1 MRRLLLIEDEDV
13 IRRALVRFLE
23 RKQFIVTDVATIE
36 EAVLTPL
43 HTFDLVLSDLRLPGA
58 PGTAIIADVAPTP
71 VVIMTSHASV
81 RSAVDVM
88 QEGATD
94 YIAKPFDHDELL
106 LVLERALHRDR
117 LGIRIAA
124 LERDLSRLIP
134 SSRRVDGTSL
144 ESVVKRIVHPQTHR
158 NPDAPLRHFLF
169 GPPGCGREG
178 VARAA
183 HATGSRAEG
192 PLVIVNLAKLDGSER
207 RQIAELDTTQTTQGL
222 RDARRGTLILR
233 YPDLLDEDTQRALVE
248 NTKATDV
255 SLICLAER
263 SVDELVSDGALHAAF
278 AGLFDAQDC
287 QHRIAPLQERPDDV
301 LVHARRVID
310 TTSGRC
316 GRPAPQLD
324 DAALAWLQTRQWPG
338 EVLELEAMLVR
349 ATLLVD
355 RRTLGIAD
363 LEGSSAATGAAPSL
377 DGYFRW
383 FVEFHQQS
391 LSETE
396 LAARL
401 GISRKALWERR
412 QRSDLLRPNKPE
424 PADR

>member
-1 MRRLLLIEDEDV
+1 MRRILLIEDEDV

-23 RKQFIVTDVATIE
+23 RKKFTVTDVATIE
-36 EAVLTPL
+36 EAERTDV

-58 PGTAIIADVAPTP
+58 SGTAIIGKVAPTP

-106 LVLERALHRDR
+106 LVLERALQRDR
-117 LGIRIAA
+117 LGIRMAA

-134 SSRRVDGTSL
+134 ASRRVDGTSL
-144 ESVVKRIVHPQTHR
+144 ESLVERIIKPVNQR
-158 NPDAPLRHFLF
+158 KPDAPLRHFLY

-178 VARAA
+178 VARAV
-183 HATGSRAEG
+183 HVNGSRADG
-192 PLVIVNLAKLDGSER
+192 PLVILNLAAMSEQER
-207 RQIAELDTTQTTQGL
+207 RRITELDTTRPAQGL
-222 RDARRGTLILR
+222 RDARRGTLIMR
-233 YPDLLDEDTQRALVE
+233 YPDLLDTTTQAALTHTLDAS
-248 NTKATDV
+248 NA
-255 SLICLAER
+255 SLICIAER
-263 SVDELVSDGALHAAF
+263 AIDELVDDGKLDREF
-278 AGLFDAQDC
+278 ASLFETDC
-287 QHRIAPLQERPDDV
+287 QDRIAPLQQRPDDI
-301 LVHARRVID
+301 LVHARRVIE
-310 TTSGRC
+310 TTSRRC
-316 GRPAPQLD
+316 GRTAPQLD
-324 DAALAWLQTRQWPG
+324 DAARAWLQTREWPG
-338 EVLELEAMLVR
+338 QVLELEAMLAR
-349 ATLLVD
+349 ATLLVTSE
-355 RRTLGIAD
+355 TLAISD

-383 FVEFHQQS
+383 FVEFHQDS

-412 QRSDLLRPNKPE
+412 QRSGLLRQTG
-424 PADR
+424 